1 MSFIDEQLVVFKNM
15 IEESIINGGAKG
27 KESMI
32 RSSAL
37 INLIH
42 DAVKKELIDQGV
54 HPDNIFPP
62 FRASKP
68 EIKMAGFLKQKD
80 QDVCVLPANIEK
92 HPIIIDWGPLKF
104 ENKKDPYGFEFST
117 NSLVINVR
125 SQMSSLAKN
134 SDTLFER
141 TFVKRRIY
149 ICVIMIL
156 SLAKCI

>member
-54 HPDNIFPP
+54 HPDNIFPHLELQ
-62 FRASKP
+62 SQK
-68 EIKMAGFLKQKD
+68 LKWL
-80 QDVCVLPANIEK
+80 VSL
-92 HPIIIDWGPLKF
+92 
-104 ENKKDPYGFEFST
+104 NKKIRMCAFFLLT
-117 NSLVINVR
+117 
-125 SQMSSLAKN
+125 
-134 SDTLFER
+134 
-141 TFVKRRIY
+141 
-149 ICVIMIL
+149 
-156 SLAKCI
+156 